1 MNGLSNLDRVIHTG
15 FLRPSLINNVNL
27 NRIARDTSFADDIWI
42 PYPSHRSARPAY
54 LSQYF
59 DEACNL
65 SEMAKDISRRLFSG
79 DTGGVARKRQ
89 VREGLYERLK
99 RWYAALPEI
108 LGPGRKPP
116 PYIILLRLSPPL
128 PFYIFLLNGL
138 TTAE

>member
-116 PYIILLRLSPPL
+116 PYIILLRFVSYLFENAS
-128 PFYIFLLNGL
+128 GC
-138 TTAE
+138 